1 MIPGQKR
8 LNDVQYE
15 SRRALSQVL
24 PRLDSKPSRGPPG
37 RRSLQ
42 CRCPHPAPSL
52 LFMAGL
58 VDECQLFLAPVA
70 VGGGIR
76 ALPDNIRLQPE
87 LVGER
92 RFRSGVAFLH
102 YRSSTADA

>member
-1 MIPGQKR
+1 MKKR

-15 SRRALSQVL
+15 SRRALSQKKKKKKKIARIPL
-24 PRLDSKPSRGPPG
+24 RPRSSWPGSR
-37 RRSLQ
+37 
-42 CRCPHPAPSL
+42 
-52 LFMAGL
+52 